1 MRRLL
6 IAAAFTCVCSTAA
19 FAATPVYLKDG
30 SVIQAKKVWRADGKV
45 QVLVN
50 RDTLAEFN
58 SAEVDLKKTFVKK
71 RKPSAAK
78 IKADAPKTAVVTE
91 AVAVAP
97 SEKKKAGITMPTMP
111 SLPEKSPA
119 AFAGKEEGAIRKHK
133 REMAEK
139 TGE

>member
-6 IAAAFTCVCSTAA
+6 IATAFTCVCSTAA
-19 FAATPVYLKDG
+19 FSATPVYLKDG

-58 SAEVDLKKTFVKK
+58 SAEVDLKKTFAKK
-71 RKPSAAK
+71 RKAAAK
-78 IKADAPKTAVVTE
+78 VKADAPKAVSETGVP
-91 AVAVAP
+91 AAAQP
-97 SEKKKAGITMPTMP
+97 EKKKTGITLPAMP
-111 SLPEKSPA
+111 SLPEKSPTT
-119 AFAGKEEGAIRKHK
+119 FAGKEEGAIRKHK

-139 TGE
+139 VGE